1 MNFFKEYEY
10 ENRFFWGAIS
20 LYGFNPVIYF
30 NTAISFSPAV
40 FGIYV
45 GILGLEFG
53 FEIKFKGESHE
64 I

>member
-1 MNFFKEYEY
+1 MNFFKEYE
-10 ENRFFWGAIS
+10 NRFFWITIC

-30 NTAISFSPAV
+30 NTIISSTG
-40 FGIYV
+40 FGIYT

-53 FEIKFKGESHE
+53 FEIKFRGENYE